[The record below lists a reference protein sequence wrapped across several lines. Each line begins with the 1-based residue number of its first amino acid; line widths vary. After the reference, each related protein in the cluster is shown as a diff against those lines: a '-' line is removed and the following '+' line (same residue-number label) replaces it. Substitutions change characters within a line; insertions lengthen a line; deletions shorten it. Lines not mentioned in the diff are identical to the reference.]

1 MSSRFR
7 DATIPDAPA
16 RQALLLANHGT
27 PQAPTAGA
35 VRRYLGE
42 FLHDYRVVEMSR
54 WLWCPLLHFAI
65 LPLRAPKVARAYA
78 SIWTP
83 QGSPLLAHSRALA
96 TALQAQLPDFDVRLG
111 MRYGEPSIASA
122 LRELQSRG
130 AEKLLVLPLYPQY
143 SASTSAAVFDAVANE
158 LGRWRRVP
166 ELRLVGDYHD
176 DEGWLD
182 ALTASVQSHWDLHG
196 RGEKLLLSFHGLPQR
211 FVTAG
216 DPYARQCE
224 AGAQKLAA
232 RLGLAADQWQL
243 AYQSRFGRE
252 AWLAPYTDH
261 VLRDWGAKGIKRIDV
276 LCPGFAA
283 DCLETLEEIAMQNAR
298 LFGEFGGELRYIP
311 ALNASAAHVSA
322 LAALARRH
330 TQGWAP

>member
-7 DATIPDAPA
+7 DAPAADAPA
-16 RQALLLANHGT
+16 RPALLLVNLGT
-27 PQAPTAGA
+27 PQAPTAAA

-65 LPLRAPKVARAYA
+65 LPLRARKVAHAYA
-78 SIWTP
+78 SIWTA

-96 TALQAQLPDFDVRLG
+96 TALQAQLPDFDVRLA

-130 AEKLLVLPLYPQY
+130 VEKLLVLPLYPQY
-143 SASTSAAVFDAVANE
+143 SASTTAAVFDAVANE
-158 LGRWRRVP
+158 LGSWRRVP

-196 RGEKLLLSFHGLPQR
+196 RAEKLLLSLHGLPQR

-232 RLGLAADQWQL
+232 RLDLSPDQWQL

-261 VLRDWGAKGIKRIDV
+261 VLREWASQGVRRVDV

-283 DCLETLEEIAMQNAR
+283 DCLETLEEIAMQSAR
-298 LFGEFGGELRYIP
+298 LFAGLGGELRYIP
-311 ALNASAAHVSA
+311 ALNSSAAHVSA

-330 TQGWAP
+330 AQGWSP

>member
-16 RQALLLANHGT
+16 RPALLLANLGT

-65 LPLRAPKVARAYA
+65 LPLRARKVARAYA

-130 AEKLLVLPLYPQY
+130 VEKLLVLPLYPQY
-143 SASTSAAVFDAVANE
+143 SASTTAAVFDAVANE

-232 RLGLAADQWQL
+232 RLGLAGRQLLRAEGRTLSGATCRAGADRLQGQYG
-243 AYQSRFGRE
+243 AGTGGSRRGR
-252 AWLAPYTDH
+252 H
-261 VLRDWGAKGIKRIDV
+261 RH
-276 LCPGFAA
+276 
-283 DCLETLEEIAMQNAR
+283 R
-298 LFGEFGGELRYIP
+298 LP
-311 ALNASAAHVSA
+311 ALLHRRPEAGSDAAGP
-322 LAALARRH
+322 AR
-330 TQGWAP
+330 